1 MFIDLVRKRRSIRKY
16 RQQPV
21 EQEKIDLLIE
31 TALRACSSRGVQPWE
46 IVVITDPQTMAQL
59 AAAKPHGSAFLKDAP
74 LAFVVCADSAKTDVW
89 VEDASIAAVFLHL
102 AATDLGLGSCWSQIR
117 LRDHDAQQSAGA
129 YVADLLGLRQGLEVE
144 AIIAMGYPA
153 EDKRPHPADALPY
166 DKISRER
173 YGRRA

>member
-46 IVVITDPQTMAQL
+46 FVVITDPQTMAQL

-74 LAFVVCADSAKTDVW
+74 LAFAVCADSAKTDVW

-102 AATDLGLGSCWSQIR
+102 AATDLGLGSCWIQIR

-129 YVADLLGLRQGLEVE
+129 YVADLLGLLPGLEVE